1 MKKMMVLIG
10 NYGSGKSEL
19 ALNFAFRAAERG
31 ERTELLDLD
40 MVNTYFRLTERGK
53 QVEMKEIRLVSPNF
67 ANSGIE
73 TLSLPAEVQSA
84 FAMDWD
90 TVIFDVGGD
99 AVGSTALGRYHQDFM
114 DLGPGELEVL
124 NVVRR
129 GHDGAG
135 TARRIRA
142 HQRGLGKD
150 RRSGEV
156 HLRKEGAA
164 GAVPGGGRP

>member
-19 ALNFAFRAAERG
+19 ALNFAFAAAARG

-73 TLSLPAEVQSA
+73 TLSLPATGKTIRPGSA
-84 FAMDWD
+84 GGTCGTACED
-90 TVIFDVGGD
+90 TRPILEDD
-99 AVGSTALGRYHQDFM
+99 IILSGSPRMPRTWPDTGCMARIRNM
-114 DLGPGELEVL
+114 IRA
-124 NVVRR
+124 VRR
-129 GHDGAG
+129 GM
-135 TARRIRA
+135 
-142 HQRGLGKD
+142 
-150 RRSGEV
+150 
-156 HLRKEGAA
+156 
-164 GAVPGGGRP
+164 AVSLLASL